1 MAAETTQRPNTGT
14 GTGTA
19 AGTGTRPQTS
29 TPPTTSQPSQPS
41 GQRPP
46 QGNRSGGGGGNRSGG
61 SRPYQG
67 GGNRGPGGGGSR
79 APQRPQEP
87 AKPKI
92 IELGD
97 NISLRELAT
106 EISVT
111 PIMLI
116 KELMQNGIMA
126 TINQQLDF
134 DTASI
139 VASAFG
145 WEAKQKEI
153 IVESAIP
160 DEVAVDA
167 TGKPTTSGKV
177 STLRQRLLAKE
188 TSENVE
194 GLIARAPVVTVMGHV
209 DHGKT
214 SLLDAIRKSNVADA
228 EAGGITQHM
237 GAYQVE
243 HEGRKVTFVDTPG
256 HEAFTAMRARGA
268 QVTDVAVLVVAAD
281 DGVMPQTRE
290 AIAHA
295 KAAQVPIIVALN
307 KIDKNNANP
316 ERVKQELIE
325 AGLVPEEFGGDTMV
339 VPVSAKQKKGIDDLL
354 EGILLIAESLDSVK
368 ANPNKPAVGTVI
380 EASLD
385 KQQGVTATV
394 LIQNGTLNLGDA
406 FVIGKV
412 SGRVRAMYDFRGKR
426 ISKAGPSTPI
436 SITGL
441 PEVPAAGEVL
451 EVAEDDKAAK
461 ALAAQNASRG
471 TKGNGNMRATS
482 LDQYFAMAK
491 ASHAKKLELIV
502 KTANQG
508 SLPPLMEQLD
518 KLNTEAVNKENVR
531 LNVIYQGTGQIT
543 ESDVNLALT
552 SGAVILGFEVPLDSA
567 ARQKADANHVD
578 VRLYNVIYKLLED
591 VGLAL
596 VGMLPKKII
605 TRVLGTAEV
614 RQIFKI
620 PKVGTIAGS
629 IVRTGTIA
637 RNNTARVL
645 RGGEEL
651 SKGAVS
657 SLKRLTDDVREVRA
671 GMECGIGLDG
681 FNDIKV
687 GDTIEFIVEE
697 EES

>member
-1 MAAETTQRPNTGT
+1 MSELAPSTRTRLDHTNGISPRTDHDYDALSNEILRLGT
-14 GTGTA
+14 LLGDVIKALEGNEIFELEERIRQWAKQSRDADVSTAGATA
-19 AGTGTRPQTS
+19 AREQLHQVIGHLTPQAAYAVANAF
-29 TPPTTSQPSQPS
+29 TTYFELVNMAEEHYRTEVLRARRAD
-41 GQRPP
+41 GQ
-46 QGNRSGGGGGNRSGG
+46 
-61 SRPYQG
+61 
-67 GGNRGPGGGGSR
+67 
-79 APQRPQEP
+79 
-87 AKPKI
+87 
-92 IELGD
+92 L
-97 NISLRELAT
+97 
-106 EISVT
+106 
-111 PIMLI
+111 
-116 KELMQNGIMA
+116 
-126 TINQQLDF
+126 
-134 DTASI
+134 
-139 VASAFG
+139 
-145 WEAKQKEI
+145 
-153 IVESAIP
+153 
-160 DEVAVDA
+160 
-167 TGKPTTSGKV
+167 
-177 STLRQRLLAKE
+177 KE
-188 TSENVE
+188 TIDAALSE
-194 GLIARAPVVTVMGHV
+194 L
-209 DHGKT
+209 
-214 SLLDAIRKSNVADA
+214 
-228 EAGGITQHM
+228 
-237 GAYQVE
+237 
-243 HEGRKVTFVDTPG
+243 
-256 HEAFTAMRARGA
+256 
-268 QVTDVAVLVVAAD
+268 
-281 DGVMPQTRE
+281 
-290 AIAHA
+290 
-295 KAAQVPIIVALN
+295 
-307 KIDKNNANP
+307 
-316 ERVKQELIE
+316 
-325 AGLVPEEFGGDTMV
+325 
-339 VPVSAKQKKGIDDLL
+339 
-354 EGILLIAESLDSVK
+354 
-368 ANPNKPAVGTVI
+368 
-380 EASLD
+380 

-461 ALAAQNASRG
+461 ALAAQNALRS

-591 VGLAL
+591 VELAL

-620 PKVGTIAGS
+620 PKIGTIAGS
-629 IVRTGTIA
+629 IVRTGTIS

-671 GMECGIGLDG
+671 GMECGIGLEG

>member
-14 GTGTA
+14 STGASTGTGTG
-19 AGTGTRPQTS
+19 AGTGTGSGPRPQG
-29 TPPTTSQPSQPS
+29 S
-41 GQRPP
+41 GGYRPQGNRP
-46 QGNRSGGGGGNRSGG
+46 GGGRPGGNRSGGGGNRG
-61 SRPYQG
+61 YQ
-67 GGNRGPGGGGSR
+67 GGNRGPGGGRG
-79 APQRPQEP
+79 PQRPQEP

-106 EISVT
+106 EINVT

-134 DTASI
+134 ETAAI
-139 VASAFG
+139 VSSAFG
-145 WEAKQKEI
+145 WEAKQKEVV
-153 IVESAIP
+153 VESAIP

-188 TSENVE
+188 TSENAE
-194 GLIARAPVVTVMGHV
+194 GLQSRAPVVTVMGHV

-237 GAYQVE
+237 GAYQVD
-243 HEGRKVTFVDTPG
+243 HDGKKVTFVDTPG

-295 KAAQVPIIVALN
+295 KAAQVPIVVALN

-316 ERVKQELIE
+316 DRVKQELME
-325 AGLVPEEFGGDTMV
+325 AGLVSDEYGGDTMV
-339 VPVSAKQKKGIDDLL
+339 VPVSARQKKGIDDLL
-354 EGILLIAESLDSVK
+354 EGILLVAESLDSIK
-368 ANPNKPAVGTVI
+368 ANPNRPAVGTVI

-385 KQQGVTATV
+385 KQRGATASV

-406 FVIGKV
+406 FVIGNV
-412 SGRVRAMYDFRGKR
+412 SGRVRAMFDFRGKR
-426 ISKAGPSTPI
+426 ITKAGPSMPI

-441 PEVPAAGEVL
+441 SEVPAAGEVL
-451 EVAEDDKAAK
+451 EVAEDDRAAK
-461 ALAAQNASRG
+461 ALAAQNAARS
-471 TKGNGNMRATS
+471 TKGNGAARATS
-482 LDQYFAMAK
+482 LDQYFALAK
-491 ASHAKKLELIV
+491 ASQAKKLELIV

-508 SLPPLMEQLD
+508 SLPPLIEQLE
-518 KLNTEAVNKENVR
+518 KLNTEAVAKENVR
-531 LNVIYQGTGQIT
+531 LNIIYQGTGQIT

-552 SGAVILGFEVPLDSA
+552 SGAVILGFEVPMDSA

-578 VRLYNVIYKLLED
+578 VRLYNVIYKLLEE
-591 VGLAL
+591 VELAL

-629 IVRTGTIA
+629 IVRSGTIA
-637 RNNTARVL
+637 RNNTARL
-645 RGGEEL
+645 IRGGEEL
-651 SKGAVS
+651 FKGGVS

-671 GMECGIGLDG
+671 GLECGIGLDG
-681 FNDIKV
+681 FNDAKV